1 MTTKEIMFAGL
12 FLCLLLMTGCGK
24 HKSKQEMFD
33 EHLAV
38 NVEACASVLKA
49 SGVDSTVA
57 KEKCTCLL
65 KTAFAIDSNFV
76 SMKSKK
82 QTHFLQKNRIKMEH
96 LCDSVALRL
105 YLQKSKRGSSVQNKE
120 H

>member
-1 MTTKEIMFAGL
+1 MTTKEIRFAGWL
-12 FLCLLLMTGCGK
+12 LCLLLMTGCGK

-76 SMKSKK
+76 SMKSKE
-82 QTHFLQKNRIKMEH
+82 QARFLQKNKIQIEH
-96 LCDSVALRL
+96 LCDSVILNL
-105 YLQKSKRGSSVQNKE
+105 YLKQIEKGEFSSK
-120 H
+120 